1 MWTETTESQHLVGE
15 ITKGLVADL
24 APQELEFAD
33 ELLAEYRQNPGRTLS
48 EDDPL
53 GFGDGLIVALTPVV
67 ALAVQAVLKF
77 LADEVIHAA
86 RQESSA
92 LIVQKV
98 KAFFGTAEEKKK
110 AGVSLTQDALAKIR
124 SLVKKEAVRGGM

>member
-15 ITKGLVADL
+15 ITKDLVADL
-24 APQELEFAD
+24 APEELEFAD
-33 ELLAEYRQNPGRTLS
+33 ELLAEYRQNPGRAVS

-77 LADEVIHAA
+77 LADEVIQAA
-86 RQESSA
+86 RQESA
-92 LIVQKV
+92 AIITQKV
-98 KAFFGTAEEKKK
+98 KHLPASAWLCWTSPG
-110 AGVSLTQDALAKIR
+110 I
-124 SLVKKEAVRGGM
+124 